1 MNTDWPRLVRI
12 LCAVVLAAFVSAC
25 TIVTA
30 PDPRPKDDE
39 DASTFNANL
48 GLKYLERGNLDLANE
63 KLTKA
68 LEQDDKNPL
77 AHISMAQLQFAID
90 KPDVARRHYRRAVS
104 LDPDNAD
111 NRNAYG
117 VFLCSTGEL
126 EAAEKEFVT
135 AASNPFYATPE
146 FALDN
151 AGLCLLD
158 NDRLEDSE
166 YYFLKALQRNP
177 KFGNATLHIAELRY
191 LENRLTIADAFLSRF
206 HDVSEETA
214 ASLWLG
220 AQIQRSLNN
229 RAGADAYAKRLLNLF
244 PNSTEA
250 GAYLAQPN

>member
-1 MNTDWPRLVRI
+1 MKTNWFLMVRTVS
-12 LCAVVLAAFVSAC
+12 AVVLAVTVSAC

-30 PDPRPKDDE
+30 PNPREKNDE

-48 GLKYLERGNLDLANE
+48 GLQYLERGNLELANE

-68 LEQDDKNPL
+68 LEQNDKNPL

-90 KPDVARRHYRRAVS
+90 EPDVARRHYRRAVA
-104 LDPDNAD
+104 LEPDNPD

-117 VFLCSTGEL
+117 VFLCSTGDV

-135 AASNPFYATPE
+135 AASNPFYQTPE

-158 NDRLEDSE
+158 NNRLEDAE
-166 YYFLKALQRNP
+166 YYFLKALQSNP
-177 KFGNATLHIAELRY
+177 QFGSATLHIADLRY
-191 LENRLTIADAFLSRF
+191 QENRLTIADAFLSRF
-206 HDVSEETA
+206 HDVSNVTSE
-214 ASLWLG
+214 SLWLG

-229 RAGADAYAKRLLNLF
+229 RQGADSYVQRLLNQF
-244 PNSTEA
+244 PNSKEA